1 MPVKVSG
8 FARAQKELRRA
19 IRDIPLKSEQL
30 VFSILTGIS
39 QHTRPYVPVDT
50 SNLINSEVIRTT
62 TSGDAAVGFLS
73 YGGNVQGG
81 GKLGAPVHYAHYV
94 HEGPQRNW
102 QKPGASNRYL
112 LKGVKSFISEDLSN
126 VIRQFGR

>member
-1 MPVKVSG
+1 MGIKLSG
-8 FARAQKELRRA
+8 FRKAQKALDRA
-19 IRDIPLKSEQL
+19 IKDLPLESEQL

-39 QHTRPYVPVDT
+39 QHTKPYVPVDT
-50 SNLINSEVIRTT
+50 SLLINSEYIRTF
-62 TSGDAAVGFLS
+62 TSGGKASGSLS
-73 YGGNVQGG
+73 YGGATAGV
-81 GKLGAPVHYAHYV
+81 PVKYAVYV

-112 LKGVKSFISEDLSN
+112 LKGVKGFISEDLSN